1 MSDKCTLFLCAYIY
15 ASYISPTVHANEQCR
30 SEYASVQCLLPT
42 TRYVLARELDNK
54 HSFYYPSNK
63 PDILSSYQFFIPHL
77 TIMICHQIR
86 TP

>member
-15 ASYISPTVHANEQCR
+15 VSYISPTLHANEQCR
-30 SEYASVQCLLPT
+30 SEYLLPT
-42 TRYVLARELDNK
+42 TRYVQARELDNK
-54 HSFYYPSNK
+54 HSFHYPSNK

-86 TP
+86 TR